1 MNKVVKIKKQKRTIE
16 SVVEQSSIDFN
27 KAEQGIDLLAY
38 SIALRALGLA
48 NKDTRP
54 KKLSNYIRSGYLQV
68 QLISSVI
75 LFQLRGDD
83 GVSRDD
89 LYDSICEVLPL
100 TSYAN
105 YRKVLRIGVDN
116 EIFTRTRSKI
126 DSRRTMYHLSNEMIE
141 PLCNYYARILSDFGK
156 LFSEAVDNN
165 LNQEEILKLIHRLG
179 AKTGLNNDF
188 KQGKRVKKATE
199 KFLKSLPIKVNSL

>member
-1 MNKVVKIKKQKRTIE
+1 MNKVIKIKNQRSINQ
-16 SVVEQSSIDFN
+16 VVADSSINFT
-27 KAEQGIDLLAY
+27 KTEQGIDLLAY
-38 SIALRALGLA
+38 SVALRALGLA
-48 NKDTRP
+48 NNDNRP

-105 YRKVLRIGVDN
+105 FRKVLRVGVDN
-116 EIFTRTRSKI
+116 EIFTRTRSTI
-126 DSRRTMYHLSNEMIE
+126 DSRRTMYHLSDEMIE
-141 PLCNYYARILSDFGK
+141 PLCNYYSRILSDFGK
-156 LFSEAVDNN
+156 VYGEAVDHN
-165 LNQEEILKLIHRLG
+165 LNQVEILKLIYRLG
-179 AKTGLNNDF
+179 DKTGLDNDF
-188 KQGKRVKKATE
+188 KGKE
-199 KFLKSLPIKVNSL
+199 L

>member
-16 SVVEQSSIDFN
+16 SIIENSSIDF
-27 KAEQGIDLLAY
+27 KKTEQGLDLLAY

-105 YRKVLRIGVDN
+105 FRKVLRIGVDS
-116 EIFTRTRSKI
+116 EIFTRSRSKI
-126 DSRRTMYHLSNEMIE
+126 DSRRTMYHLSEEMVE
-141 PLCNYYARILSDFGK
+141 PLCNYYSRILSDFGK
-156 LFSEAVDNN
+156 VYGEAVDNN
-165 LNQEEILKLIHRLG
+165 LNQVEVLKLIYRLG
-179 AKTGLNNDF
+179 AKTGLDNDF
-188 KQGKRVKKATE
+188 QGKELKK
-199 KFLKSLPIKVNSL
+199 

>member
-16 SVVEQSSIDFN
+16 SVIENSSIDFT
-27 KAEQGIDLLAY
+27 KTEQGLDLLAY

-105 YRKVLRIGVDN
+105 FRKVLRSGVDN
-116 EIFTRTRSKI
+116 EIFTRSRSKI
-126 DSRRTMYHLSNEMIE
+126 DSRRTMYHLSDEVIE
-141 PLCNYYARILSDFGK
+141 PLCNYYSRILSDFGK
-156 LFSEAVDNN
+156 VYGEAVDNN
-165 LNQEEILKLIHRLG
+165 LNQVEVLKLIYRLG
-179 AKTGLNNDF
+179 AKTGLDNDF
-188 KQGKRVKKATE
+188 QDKELKK
-199 KFLKSLPIKVNSL
+199 

>member
-1 MNKVVKIKKQKRTIE
+1 MNKVVKIKKQKKTIE
-16 SVVEQSSIDFN
+16 SVVEDSSIDF
-27 KAEQGIDLLAY
+27 KKTEQGIDLLAY

-54 KKLSNYIRSGYLQV
+54 KKLSNYIWSGYLQV

-75 LFQLRGDD
+75 LFQLRGDE

-126 DSRRTMYHLSNEMIE
+126 DSRRTMYHLSSEMVE
-141 PLCNYYARILSDFGK
+141 PLCNYFGRILSDFGK
-156 LFSEAVDNN
+156 VYGEAVDNN
-165 LNQEEILKLIHRLG
+165 LDQLEILKLIYRLG
-179 AKTGLNNDF
+179 AKTGLDNDF
-188 KQGKRVKKATE
+188 KGKGLKK
-199 KFLKSLPIKVNSL
+199 

>member
-1 MNKVVKIKKQKRTIE
+1 MNKVIKIKNKRSIE
-16 SVVEQSSIDFN
+16 TVIEDSSINFT
-27 KAEQGIDLLAY
+27 KTEQGIDLLAY
-38 SIALRALGLA
+38 SVAIRALGLA
-48 NKDTRP
+48 NKNTRP

-75 LFQLRGDD
+75 LFQLRGDE

-105 YRKVLRIGVDN
+105 YRKILRIGVDN

-141 PLCNYYARILSDFGK
+141 PLCDYYTTIMSDFGK
-156 LFSEAVDNN
+156 LYSEAVDDQ
-165 LNQEEILKLIHRLG
+165 LSQEEILKLIYKLG
-179 AKTGLNNDF
+179 AKTGLDYNF
-188 KQGKRVKKATE
+188 KNPRK
-199 KFLKSLPIKVNSL
+199 

>member
-1 MNKVVKIKKQKRTIE
+1 MNKVINIKNERSIDEVVKD
-16 SVVEQSSIDFN
+16 SSISFS
-27 KAEQGIDLLAY
+27 KTEQGIDLLAY
-38 SIALRALGLA
+38 SVALRALGLA

-54 KKLSNYIRSGYLQV
+54 KKLSNYIQSGYLQV

-75 LFQLRGDD
+75 LFQLRGDE

-105 YRKVLRIGVDN
+105 YRKILRIGVDN

-156 LFSEAVDNN
+156 LYSEAVDDQ
-165 LNQEEILKLIHRLG
+165 LSQEEILKLIYRLG
-179 AKTGLNNDF
+179 AKTGLDHSF
-188 KQGKRVKKATE
+188 KKPRK
-199 KFLKSLPIKVNSL
+199 

>member
-1 MNKVVKIKKQKRTIE
+1 MNKVVKIKKQKGTIE
-16 SVVEQSSIDFN
+16 SVVKNSSIDF
-27 KAEQGIDLLAY
+27 KKTEQGLDLLAY
-38 SIALRALGLA
+38 SIGLRALGLA

-68 QLISSVI
+68 QLISSII

-105 YRKVLRIGVDN
+105 FRKVLRIGVDS
-116 EIFTRTRSKI
+116 EIFTRSRSKI
-126 DSRRTMYHLSNEMIE
+126 DSRRTMYHLSDEMIE
-141 PLCNYYARILSDFGK
+141 PLCNYYSRILRDFGK
-156 LFSEAVDNN
+156 VYGEAVDNN
-165 LNQEEILKLIHRLG
+165 LDQVEILKLIYRLG
-179 AKTGLNNDF
+179 AKTGLDNDF
-188 KQGKRVKKATE
+188 KGKGLKK
-199 KFLKSLPIKVNSL
+199 

>member
-16 SVVEQSSIDFN
+16 SVIENSSIDF
-27 KAEQGIDLLAY
+27 KKTEQGLDLLAY

-75 LFQLRGDD
+75 LFQLRGDE

-105 YRKVLRIGVDN
+105 FRKVLRVGVDS
-116 EIFTRTRSKI
+116 EIFTRSRSKL
-126 DSRRTMYHLSNEMIE
+126 DSRRTMYHLSDEMIE
-141 PLCNYYARILSDFGK
+141 PLCNYYSRILSDFGK
-156 LFSEAVDNN
+156 VYGKAVDHN
-165 LNQEEILKLIHRLG
+165 LDQLEILKLIYRLG
-179 AKTGLNNDF
+179 AKTGLDNDF
-188 KQGKRVKKATE
+188 KGKELKK
-199 KFLKSLPIKVNSL
+199 

>member
-1 MNKVVKIKKQKRTIE
+1 MKKVIKIKNQRSIGQ
-16 SVVEQSSIDFN
+16 VVADSSINFT
-27 KAEQGIDLLAY
+27 KTEQGIDLLAY
-38 SIALRALGLA
+38 SVALRALGLA
-48 NKDTRP
+48 NNDNRP

-68 QLISSVI
+68 QLISSII

-105 YRKVLRIGVDN
+105 FRKVLRVGVDN
-116 EIFTRTRSKI
+116 EIFTRSRSSI
-126 DSRRTMYHLSNEMIE
+126 DSRRTMYHLSDEMIE
-141 PLCNYYARILSDFGK
+141 PLCSYYARILSDFGK

-165 LNQEEILKLIHRLG
+165 LNQEEILFLIHRLG
-179 AKTGLNNDF
+179 VKTGMNKNF
-188 KQGKRVKKATE
+188 KKK
-199 KFLKSLPIKVNSL
+199 N

>member
-75 LFQLRGDD
+75 LFQLRGDE

-126 DSRRTMYHLSNEMIE
+126 DSRRTMYHLSSEMVE
-141 PLCNYYARILSDFGK
+141 PLCNYFGRIMNDFGK
-156 LFSEAVDNN
+156 VYSEAVDNN
-165 LNQEEILKLIHRLG
+165 LSQEEILKLIYRLG
-179 AKTGLNNDF
+179 AKTGLDNDF
-188 KQGKRVKKATE
+188 KGKGLQK
-199 KFLKSLPIKVNSL
+199 

>member
-1 MNKVVKIKKQKRTIE
+1 M
-16 SVVEQSSIDFN
+16 
-27 KAEQGIDLLAY
+27 LAY
-38 SIALRALGLA
+38 SIGLRALGLA
-48 NKDTRP
+48 NRGTRP

-68 QLISSVI
+68 QLISSII
-75 LFQLRGDD
+75 LFQLRGDG

-105 YRKVLRIGVDN
+105 FRKVLRIGVDN

-126 DSRRTMYHLSNEMIE
+126 DSRRTTYHLSNEMIE

-156 LFSEAVDNN
+156 LFSDAVDNN
-165 LNQEEILKLIHRLG
+165 LKQEEILFLIHRLG
-179 AKTGLNNDF
+179 DKTGLDHDF
-188 KQGKRVKKATE
+188 KKK
-199 KFLKSLPIKVNSL
+199 S

>member
-1 MNKVVKIKKQKRTIE
+1 MI
-16 SVVEQSSIDFN
+16 VVEDSSINFT
-27 KAEQGIDLLAY
+27 KTEQGIDLLAY
-38 SIALRALGLA
+38 SVALRALGFA
-48 NKDTRP
+48 NKDNRP

-75 LFQLRGDD
+75 LFQLRGDE
-83 GVSRDD
+83 GLSRDD

-116 EIFTRTRSKI
+116 EISTRTRSKI
-126 DSRRTMYHLSNEMIE
+126 DSRRTMYHLSEEMVE
-141 PLCNYYARILSDFGK
+141 PLCNYYSRILSDFGK

-165 LNQEEILKLIHRLG
+165 LNQEELLKLIYRLG
-179 AKTGLNNDF
+179 AKTGLDHNF
-188 KQGKRVKKATE
+188 KKKRK
-199 KFLKSLPIKVNSL
+199 

>member
-1 MNKVVKIKKQKRTIE
+1 MNKVVKIKKKKRTIE
-16 SVVEQSSIDFN
+16 SVVEELSIDFN

-54 KKLSNYIRSGYLQV
+54 KKLSNFIQSGYLQV

-105 YRKVLRIGVDN
+105 YRKILRIGVDN

-141 PLCNYYARILSDFGK
+141 PLCNYYARILSDFGR
-156 LFSEAVDNN
+156 LYSEAVDDK
-165 LNQEEILKLIHRLG
+165 LSQEEILKLIYRLG
-179 AKTGLNNDF
+179 AKTGFGLKF
-188 KQGKRVKKATE
+188 PKEE
-199 KFLKSLPIKVNSL
+199 KLQK

>member
-1 MNKVVKIKKQKRTIE
+1 MNKVIKIKKQRSIDQ
-16 SVVEQSSIDFN
+16 VVADSSINFT
-27 KAEQGIDLLAY
+27 KTEQGIDLLAY

-75 LFQLRGDD
+75 LFQLSGDD
-83 GVSRDD
+83 GCSRDD

-105 YRKVLRIGVDN
+105 FRKVLRVGVDN
-116 EIFTRTRSKI
+116 EIFTRSRSTI
-126 DSRRTMYHLSNEMIE
+126 DSRRTMYRLSDEMIE
-141 PLCNYYARILSDFGK
+141 PLCSYYARILSDFGK

-165 LNQEEILKLIHRLG
+165 LNQEEILKLIYRLG
-179 AKTGLNNDF
+179 AKTGLDHDF
-188 KQGKRVKKATE
+188 KRTRLKK
-199 KFLKSLPIKVNSL
+199 